1 MKKTVAIIFGGVS
14 SEHEVSRKSAA
25 SVLRNLDK
33 DKYSVIKIG
42 ITKDGRWYETS
53 AAPEAIETGEWEKD
67 AGNIRAVVSPDRE
80 AHGIVRMKDGCCET
94 VRIDAA
100 FPVMHGRNGED
111 GTIQGLFM
119 LAGIPFVGCDML
131 SSAVCMDKAVTNALL
146 DHFGVPRSPWALI
159 TDLELGELD
168 ARAKEWER
176 DFGYPMFVKP
186 ANAGSSVGITKAHDF
201 EELKKAVDLA
211 LEHDRKVII
220 EKNIDGRE
228 LEVSVLGNDCPTA
241 SLVGEVFSANEF
253 YDYDAKYNNAAS
265 ETKVPA
271 DITPEQQAYIQR
283 AAVNI
288 YRALGCA
295 GFSRVDFLMDGETGE
310 IFLNELNTIPGFTN
324 ISMYPQ
330 MFIASGVSY
339 SELLDRLF
347 EYAIE
352 RG

>member
-25 SVLRNLDK
+25 SVLRNLDSE
-33 DKYSVIKIG
+33 KYDVIKLG

-53 AAPEAIETGEWEKD
+53 AAPEAIETGAWEKD
-67 AGNIRAVVSPDRE
+67 SGNFAAFVSPDRSV
-80 AHGIVRMKDGCCET
+80 HGVVRMKEGGCET

-111 GTIQGLFM
+111 GTMQGLFM
-119 LAGIPFVGCDML
+119 LAGIPYVGCDML
-131 SSAVCMDKAVTNALL
+131 SSAVCMDKAVANALM
-146 DHFGVPRSPWALI
+146 DHFGIARAPWAMI
-159 TDLELGELD
+159 TDLEINELET
-168 ARAKEWER
+168 RAKEWEASL
-176 DFGYPMFVKP
+176 GYPMFVKP
-186 ANAGSSVGITKAHDF
+186 ANAGSSVGISKAHDYN
-201 EELKKAVDLA
+201 ELVKAVNLA
-211 LEHDRKVII
+211 FEHDRKVII
-220 EKNIDGRE
+220 EKNVEGRE
-228 LEVSVLGNDCPTA
+228 LEVGVLGNDDPTA

-265 ETKVPA
+265 VTKVPA
-271 DITPEQQAYIQR
+271 DITPEQQVRIQKT
-283 AAVNI
+283 AVKT

-295 GFSRVDFLMDGETGE
+295 GFSRVDFLMDGESGE
-310 IFLNELNTIPGFTN
+310 IYLNELNTIPGFTS

-339 SELLDRLF
+339 PELLDRLF